1 MAARTGANRFSPE
14 SAKQS
19 NPAAVMEGEAQSV
32 ALPGRRNDTQVKWC
46 VRGAGVIEQYVGT
59 DV

>member
-1 MAARTGANRFSPE
+1 MAAGTEAGLVSPE

-19 NPAAVMEGEAQSV
+19 SPAAVMEGPVLGEAQSV

-46 VRGAGVIEQYVGT
+46 VRGAGVIEQ
-59 DV
+59 

>member
-1 MAARTGANRFSPE
+1 MAVLTEANLFSPE
-14 SAKQS
+14 SARPS
-19 NPAAVMEGEAQSV
+19 IPAAVMEGEAQSV

-46 VRGAGVIEQYVGT
+46 VRGAGVIEQYAGT